1 MNRSQPQP
9 TADIRRQFRAVAAVA
24 VQGILIVGFFTIPA
38 SAQSPTPAVNIGDRP
53 SSVVASFAPFARAGS
68 NETPL
73 AAQEPSTN
81 AQPRMLTACPDCR
94 SVLDGPVLS
103 IDKGAARLADAEPDA
118 LDRPLPINLATA
130 LRLAGARP
138 VIIAAAE
145 ASVQVAEAE
154 LSKANV
160 LWLPSFNLGAGY
172 YRHDGATQGQSGNF
186 YDNSKDQFFA
196 GAGVT
201 ARVSMADALYA
212 PLAARQVL
220 RSREIDT
227 KTAQNDSMLAAAVA
241 YFDVQQAR
249 GRLAAIRN
257 VVDKSLALG
266 KAIDA
271 QRLGIAKPTDLH
283 RGRALLATF
292 EDEASTAKEQWGLAS
307 AGLTRVLRLDP
318 VAIVVPLESP
328 NLRVTLISPQIAVD
342 ALIPI
347 GLTGRP
353 ELASQQALVQA
364 ALVKIR
370 QESMRPLVP
379 SVILEGSPGSAGPG
393 SYLMTGI
400 FSSTVNG
407 VTNPSLGR
415 ADISVGLVWELQNLG
430 FGNRAL
436 IRERRSEQE
445 QLLVTLYH
453 IQDTV
458 AAEIAAA
465 HVQVYSANA
474 RVASAE
480 KGLLEAT
487 LAYEGSLV
495 EMGKVEKSGE
505 LTVFVR
511 RVFEVIDALRSL
523 SKAYDNYFA
532 GINDYNRAQ
541 FRLYRALGCPAE
553 ILSCERSPEPILPVD
568 TTRPSQMAPVCAP
581 DPCPRHR

>member
-1 MNRSQPQP
+1 MNRSRPQP
-9 TADIRRQFRAVAAVA
+9 TADIRRQLRAVAAVA
-24 VQGILIVGFFTIPA
+24 VPGLLIVGFVTIGA
-38 SAQSPTPAVNIGDRP
+38 SAQSPTPAINIGDKP
-53 SSVVASFAPFARAGS
+53 SSVVASFAPFGGNSS
-68 NETPL
+68 NGTPL

-81 AQPRMLTACPDCR
+81 VQTQMPTACPNCR
-94 SVLDGPVLS
+94 GVLEGPVLS
-103 IDKGAARLADAEPDA
+103 IDERAARLPGAEPDA
-118 LDRPLPINLATA
+118 TDRPLPINLATA

-138 VIIAAAE
+138 VIIEAAQ
-145 ASVQVAEAE
+145 ASVGVAEAA

-172 YRHDGATQGQSGNF
+172 YRHDGATQGQSGTF

-196 GAGVT
+196 GAGLT
-201 ARVSMADALYA
+201 ARVSMADALYT

-227 KTAQNDSMLAAAVA
+227 QTAQNDSLLAAALA

-249 GRLAAIRN
+249 GRVAGIRD
-257 VVDKSLALG
+257 VVAKSLALG

-271 QRLGIAKPTDLH
+271 EALGISKPTDLH

-292 EDEASTAKEQWGLAS
+292 EDDASTAKEQWGLAS
-307 AGLTRVLRLDP
+307 AALTRVLRLDP

-328 NLRVTLISPQIAVD
+328 NLRVTLISPHIAVD

-379 SVILEGSPGSAGPG
+379 SVILEGSPGPAGPG
-393 SYLMTGI
+393 SYLMGGI
-400 FSSTVNG
+400 FSSTLNG
-407 VTNPSLGR
+407 VPNPSVDR
-415 ADISVGLVWELQNLG
+415 ADVSVGLVWELQNLG

-436 IRERRSEQE
+436 VRERRSEQE
-445 QLLVTLYH
+445 QLLVELSH

-465 HVQVYSANA
+465 HVQVLSANA

-480 KGLLEAT
+480 RGLREAT
-487 LAYEGSLV
+487 LAYEGSLE
-495 EMGKVEKSGE
+495 EMGKIEKNGDV
-505 LTVFVR
+505 TVIVR
-511 RVFEVIDALRSL
+511 RAFDVIDALRSL
-523 SKAYDNYFA
+523 SRAYDNYFA
-532 GINDYNRAQ
+532 SINDYNRGQ
-541 FRLYRALGCPAE
+541 FRLYRSLGCPAE
-553 ILSCERSPEPILPVD
+553 ILSCERSPGPIVPVD

-581 DPCPRHR
+581 DPCPH